1 MADAFDM
8 LDDDTFEDFSNT
20 AAPPERENVPEGRHP
35 FTIKSAEIAD
45 GRLKVMLVHE
55 DARYYWVRCDPPTTA
70 KSFAKIAGSLAKA
83 LGLTGGQLRD
93 AILAGGDG
101 VVGRKVVA
109 RIWHGTGS
117 KGGIFPNVGEFHQPE
132 PEAAPAKPAAKPAA
146 RTATKKADAVS
157 RPPEDYIPF

>member
-93 AILAGGDG
+93 AKAGREAGRQDGHEEGRRRLPAAGGRHP
-101 VVGRKVVA
+101 VLIHRGR
-109 RIWHGTGS
+109 
-117 KGGIFPNVGEFHQPE
+117 
-132 PEAAPAKPAAKPAA
+132 
-146 RTATKKADAVS
+146 S
-157 RPPEDYIPF
+157 RPQGPAQAPGRAQPAVAK